1 MGKALYRTYRSKSFD
16 EILGQEHVT
25 TTLKNSLKKGS
36 ISHAYLLTGP
46 RGVGKTSVARLLAF
60 GVNKLDY
67 TEDVQHLDII
77 EIDAASNRRIEEIRS
92 LRDTVNIS
100 PVSATYKVYIVD
112 EVHMLTKEAFNALL
126 KTLEEPP
133 AHVIFILAT
142 TEVGKLPETIV
153 SRCVRFSFKPIQAE
167 QIQKHLADIAKK
179 EKLSIDDDALRLIS
193 EHSGGSVRDAISLLD
208 QVKNVNDSVTI
219 IDVERMMGLASDDII
234 SGLLLSIANGDLR
247 RLSETLTNAKVFG
260 VSDIILA
267 SQIGQAIRNGL
278 LSPNQSVLTTEQ
290 ALNVLSSLLDVPSAY
305 MPSAKLELALFG
317 ACIENTSDKN
327 PKPQN
332 PAHVQDKNEKSN
344 ESQVPVDSIQEH
356 HTVTKPKTAK
366 REQTRDKLSANNEI
380 WEQVLNQLKAKHNTL
395 YGVARMASAECTS
408 TTLRMAFRF
417 PFHYKKMDDAKS
429 KEIMRLVLH
438 DLGYAH
444 IEIEVA
450 LDTSVAPPRISQ
462 KKHQAENE
470 STAEISTITNIF
482 GAPEMLES

>member
-1 MGKALYRTYRSKSFD
+1 MGKALYRRYRSKSFD

-25 TTLKNSLKKGS
+25 TTLKNSLEKGS

-92 LRDTVNIS
+92 LRDKVNIS
-100 PVSATYKVYIVD
+100 PVSAAYKVYIVD

-153 SRCVRFSFKPIQAE
+153 SRCVRFSFKPVQAE
-167 QIQKHLADIAKK
+167 QIQKHLADIAKR
-179 EKLSIDDDALRLIS
+179 EKLSIDNDALRLIS

-208 QVKNVNDSVTI
+208 QVKNVNDSVTVK
-219 IDVERMMGLASDDII
+219 DVERMMGLASDDVLN
-234 SGLLLSIANGDLR
+234 GLLLSIANGDLR
-247 RLSETLTNAKVFG
+247 SLSETLTDAKVFG

-267 SQIGQAIRNGL
+267 SQISHAIRNGL
-278 LSPNQSVLTTEQ
+278 LRDNQAILKTEQ
-290 ALNVLSSLLDVPSAY
+290 ALDVLSDLLEVPSAY
-305 MPSAKLELALFG
+305 MPSAKLELVLFS
-317 ACIENTSDKN
+317 ACIENTSTKD
-327 PKPQN
+327 PKPHN
-332 PAHVQDKNEKSN
+332 PPSPQATQDTRVENHVPIEN
-344 ESQVPVDSIQEH
+344 IQEPLA
-356 HTVTKPKTAK
+356 TTKPRPVKNT
-366 REQTRDKLSANNEI
+366 SAQNALPGNNEI

-395 YGVARMASAECTS
+395 YGVARMARAECTD

-417 PFHYKKMDDAKS
+417 PFHYKKMEDAKS
-429 KEIMRLVLH
+429 KEIIKSVLGE
-438 DLGYAH
+438 LGYTH
-444 IEIEVA
+444 IKIEVV
-450 LDTSVAPPRISQ
+450 LDNSATPSASPQNSHQIEDSSAP
-462 KKHQAENE
+462 
-470 STAEISTITNIF
+470 EISTITNIF
-482 GAPEMLES
+482 GASEMLES